1 MRSFPHTMQL
11 DAMDCGPA
19 CLKTI
24 LKYYNIDVSLSYL
37 RKKCYT
43 SRNGVSLLDIS
54 NAAESVGLNAIR
66 VKITWDQLCNDVKY
80 PCIIHWNNNHFVVLY
95 RIRKGR
101 RKTTLYVSDPAI
113 GLLEYSS
120 EQFCEAW
127 YCRDSCLG
135 IALLVEPRADFTPLP
150 TDEKTRKYGLNKIL
164 VYLKPHVHSI
174 LQLLLSMIVA
184 SALNLIIPFTT
195 QSIVDQGVALGR
207 MGIVKMML
215 LAQLMITLGQVAN
228 EVIRNWLML
237 HMTAR
242 VGISLISD
250 FLSKLMRL
258 PIAFFDKKKTGDI
271 LQRIQDH
278 GRVQSFLTSSLLS
291 IIMAVLLLFVYGGI
305 LGGYSLPI
313 LVIFLLGSL
322 LYIGWILLFLKWRR
336 RIDYVRFR
344 ESANNQSSIVQLIGG
359 MQDIKLNNCEKQK
372 LWEWQRIQA
381 KLFKVGI
388 KTLSLSQAQQIGG
401 SLIDQVK
408 NIVISFLAA
417 EAVINGNMTLG
428 MMTALQY
435 ILGQLNAPISQFITF
450 IRSSQDASISMERL
464 GEIHNKED
472 EEPNSLEKKRKIA
485 PYSDIVFSNVVFH
498 YDGPNSPNVIDN
510 VSIRIPHGKTTAIVG
525 ASGSGKTTLMKM
537 MLGFYQPISGTITLG
552 GLDLQSYS
560 QSSWRRQCGCVM
572 QDGFIFSNT
581 IAENIGL
588 CDDYPDME
596 RVQVAAGIANIQK
609 WIESLPQGYNTMI
622 GVDGQGLSIG
632 QRQRIL
638 IARAAYKNTPFLFF
652 DEATNSLDA
661 NNEKD
666 IMENL
671 NGLFI
676 NKTVVIIAHRLST
689 VKNAN
694 NIIVLDQGRMVE
706 EGTHNQLIEKHGYY
720 YKLVKNQLELETE

>member
-66 VKITWDQLCNDVKY
+66 VKIIWDQLCNDVKY